1 MRLETIRTLQK
12 SWQWLKNQIAQ
23 DVPGSDGLCEYDCR
37 KQQCAEDEWANCER
51 RIQGAPGELWPGTKP
66 TPSQQSPE
74 VRDYRSTLVSQSE
87 NEQTFARLRCA
98 HCQSLFNCN
107 ALAEAILAELRRCH
121 IEYRRV
127 EEDGPTVTDPEFIE
141 AVQRGIDCFF
151 RDSFGSE
158 HNNESYPPAA

>member
-23 DVPGSDGLCEYDCR
+23 DVPESDGLCEYDCR

-51 RIQGAPGELWPGTKP
+51 RIQGAAGELWPGTKP

-151 RDSFGSE
+151 RDSFDPE